1 MLDHSGAT
9 AVRFHTHILSDEA
22 ADQLHAELGELVP
35 ALDVIL
41 GGDDGAAWVGAIAPV
56 DSSPSA
62 LEALMERLRADA
74 RIQSL
79 TVAVGRLP
87 M

>member
-1 MLDHSGAT
+1 MLNHSDAA
-9 AVRFHTHILSDEA
+9 AVRFHTQVLSDEA

-35 ALDVIL
+35 VLDVIL
-41 GGDDGAAWVGAIAPV
+41 GGEDGAGWVGAIAPV

-62 LEALMERLRADA
+62 LEALMELLRGDA

-79 TVAVGRLP
+79 TVAVGRFP
-87 M
+87 G

>member
-1 MLDHSGAT
+1 MPDHSGAT

-22 ADQLHAELGELVP
+22 ADQLHAELGKLVP
-35 ALDVIL
+35 VLDVIL
-41 GGDDGAAWVGAIAPV
+41 GGDDGAGWVGAIAPV